1 MVSPENSKKFLKL
14 TIKKLVVKKKNIKTL
29 QQSKRRLIKK
39 IKDLNSFVSHLK
51 IKSIISEEVSTILRV
66 IFLFYF

>member
-14 TIKKLVVKKKNIKTL
+14 TIKKLAAKKKNIKTL
-29 QQSKRRLIKK
+29 QKSKRRLIKK

-51 IKSIISEEVSTILRV
+51 TKSMISEEVILRV
-66 IFLFYF
+66 ILLD

>member
-1 MVSPENSKKFLKL
+1 MTTPENSKKFLKL
-14 TIKKLVVKKKNIKTL
+14 TIKKLAAKKKNIKTL

-51 IKSIISEEVSTILRV
+51 TKSMISEEISTVLKV
-66 IFLFYF
+66 II

>member
-14 TIKKLVVKKKNIKTL
+14 TIKKLAAKKKNIKTL

-51 IKSIISEEVSTILRV
+51 TKSMISEEVSTILRV
-66 IFLFYF
+66 ILLD